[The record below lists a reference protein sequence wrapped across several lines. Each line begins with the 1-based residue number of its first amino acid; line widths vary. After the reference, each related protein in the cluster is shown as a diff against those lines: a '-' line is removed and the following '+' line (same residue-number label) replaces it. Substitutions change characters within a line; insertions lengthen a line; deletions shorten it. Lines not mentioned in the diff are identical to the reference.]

1 MAQKNIIVLLKW
13 SGTIY
18 VPPESPVEVTDKLL
32 TIIII
37 SLLELLLVSKIS
49 SAASSSSENEID
61 NFVSDNKSH
70 WIPTSD
76 VVLSEI
82 VPNNYQCLYG

>member
-1 MAQKNIIVLLKW
+1 MEVLR
-13 SGTIY
+13 S
-18 VPPESPVEVTDKLL
+18 
-32 TIIII
+32 
-37 SLLELLLVSKIS
+37 IS

-61 NFVSDNKSH
+61 NFGSDNKSH

-76 VVLSEI
+76 VVLSAI